1 MPEYTWASIVA
12 VLVVVAVELFWL
24 RTGLLRKMTF
34 YVSWAIILF
43 FMVLVDGWLTKLS
56 APIVLYDEQ
65 ENSGIRLPWDI
76 PVEDYLFG
84 FALITLTMLL
94 WERWAQRHPDDA
106 ASQQTG
112 RFQIRRR

>member
-1 MPEYTWASIVA
+1 VEYTWASIVA
-12 VLVVVAVELFWL
+12 CLIVIGVELFWL
-24 RTGLLRKMTF
+24 RTGLFGKVTF

-56 APIVLYDEQ
+56 APIVLYNPD
-65 ENSGIRLPWDI
+65 ENSGIRFPWDI

-94 WERWAQRHPDDA
+94 WERAGPGGAAAESSRQRD
-106 ASQQTG
+106 TYT
-112 RFQIRRR
+112 IRRR